1 MRKRLRWVV
10 VAGIFAVTLV
20 GLGIGGMAIMF
31 RVNTTAFEGVRSV
44 KIPYEAGFEAV
55 LDSLEAA
62 GVLRSRTSFAR
73 AARLTGWADQ
83 IKAGQYS
90 IPSGQSNYALLEK
103 LRKGL
108 QDQVRVRIPAGS
120 HPAAIAASAASDMA
134 FDAEAFLEALK
145 DSALAA
151 ELGTDTLHLF
161 SYMLPETYFFYW
173 LTDAPLVIRRIKRAA
188 DAKIEQ
194 HVGVEALD
202 AETVLSVAAIVEWE
216 TGMEQEKDTIAGIYL
231 NRLNRGWP
239 LQADPTVQFGLLE
252 REGRK
257 RRLLTRDY
265 ELDHPYNTYQFPG
278 LPPGPVTNPS
288 ASSLEAVARAHQM
301 QHDYMYLVAKPGG
314 GHAFNASL
322 SGHLRDADRFHRYSR
337 RLRQKRAREAASQ

>member
-1 MRKRLRWVV
+1 MRKKILRVV
-10 VAGIFAVTLV
+10 VAAMFAVILV
-20 GLGIGGMAIMF
+20 GLVLGGMVTMF
-31 RVNTTAFEGVRSV
+31 RDNTPAYEGVRSV
-44 KIPYEAGFEAV
+44 RIPYQAGFEAV

-62 GVLRSRTSFAR
+62 GIIRSRSSFAR
-73 AARLTGWADQ
+73 AARWTGWADQ

-90 IPSGQSNYALLEK
+90 IPSGQSNHALLDK

-120 HPAAIAASAASDMA
+120 YPTAIAASAAREMA
-134 FDAEAFLEALK
+134 FDAEAFLEALR
-145 DSALAA
+145 DSTLAA

-173 LTDAPLVIRRIKRAA
+173 LTDAPAVIRRIKRAA
-188 DAKIEQ
+188 DVAIEQ
-194 HVGVEALD
+194 HAGALD
-202 AETVLSVAAIVEWE
+202 AETVLNVAAIVEWE
-216 TGMEQEKDTIAGIYL
+216 TGMEQEKDTIAGVYL

-252 REGRK
+252 YEGQK

-265 ELDHPYNTYQFPG
+265 ELDHPYNTYQFTG

-288 ASSLEAVARAHQM
+288 ASSLEAVARAHRM
-301 QHDYMYLVAKPGG
+301 EHNYMFLVAKPGG
-314 GHAFNASL
+314 GHAFNSSL
-322 SGHLRDADRFHRYSR
+322 SGHLHDADRFHRYSR
-337 RLRQKRAREAASQ
+337 RLRAQGAREAASQ